1 MQNSKT
7 TILIV
12 IIEII
17 QKLFVYKF
25 VNFLEFLLVMLVI
38 TSCWIFTQPNWRIEI
53 PACDKFKL
61 LFFVKECYI
70 LNIIFLIQFKY

>member
-38 TSCWIFTQPNWRIEI
+38 TSCWIFTQLNWRIEI
-53 PACDKFKL
+53 PAYDKFKL
-61 LFFVKECYI
+61 LFFVKEYYI